1 MIEVCDERESADMT
15 PVFVTM
21 SFQGGCGSNYDF
33 GTQQLKVVAFINN
46 FYINLSVAIEVI
58 AAAHRL
64 SNYAA

>member
-1 MIEVCDERESADMT
+1 MT
-15 PVFVTM
+15 T
-21 SFQGGCGSNYDF
+21 

-46 FYINLSVAIEVI
+46 FYINLSAATEVI